1 MLTKA
6 QSREDC
12 WKLPC
17 QLPYGLTAEAIKR
30 AVAGAYEFLYAVNSA
45 LASQELGLF
54 ENIALGN
61 TFSGLLSEVLV
72 KNIAKQ
78 SRTVVRNRHVGGH
91 PDLIPADHRGG
102 DDQLR
107 CDEGV
112 EVKTSRQAG
121 GWQGH
126 NPEIGWLIVF
136 RYELATGER
145 SPTRFVQI
153 LAANLERDD
162 WSLAERGASSRRTRT
177 CSINKRGVGRLRG
190 NPIYQEPEFV
200 VGRGASASQA

>member
-6 QSREDC
+6 QSQEDC
-12 WKLPC
+12 WNPRCHLS
-17 QLPYGLTAEAIKR
+17 YGLTAEAIKR
-30 AVAGAYEFLYAVNSA
+30 AVAGVYNFLYAVNSA

-61 TFSGLLSEVLV
+61 TFSGLLSEILV

-91 PDLIPADHRGG
+91 PDLIPAGDLGG

-107 CDEGV
+107 CAAGV
-112 EVKTSRQAG
+112 EVKTSRRAG

-126 NPEIGWLIVF
+126 NPETGWLIVF
-136 RYELATGER
+136 RYELAKDER
-145 SPTRFVQI
+145 SPTKFVQI
-153 LAANLERDD
+153 LAANLERED
-162 WSLAERGASSRRTRT
+162 WSLAERGANSRRTRT
-177 CSINKRGVGRLRG
+177 CSINKRGVEKLRG
-190 NPIYQEPEFV
+190 NPIYQEPEYI
-200 VGRGASASQA
+200 VGP